1 MAPGLAVICI
11 TFAQQMCAKMMW
23 FVRQATTIELSMV
36 AAERLREF
44 AWLQPE
50 AWAGLPAAAPPKSW
64 PQSGPAA
71 SLIIPHSSHPPNA
84 QRLLPAQRCGTSPD
98 AQPGLPHPWSAISCT
113 ARQLP

>member
-64 PQSGPAA
+64 PQSGARANPNISPYPYPSPSPSPSPSPAP
-71 SLIIPHSSHPPNA
+71 SPNLTLTHTLA
-84 QRLLPAQRCGTSPD
+84 LACP
-98 AQPGLPHPWSAISCT
+98 
-113 ARQLP
+113 